1 MLYKFERGIKMEE
14 NNQPNENLEP
24 NKPEQEVNQ
33 APETKPNNNFNVSSN
48 EPPKKKGNGITALP
62 IIIGI
67 IVVAIVAGLIYYFA
81 FFLKAEQ
88 MYKRIIGK
96 AIDSYTDQ
104 IKEADYKTINASL
117 KLSANIETDNK
128 SIDMFASVNDLTLA
142 QKFAEVIKKMCI
154 IKELTISEKDETNL
168 KKGALAVTKL
178 GNFYLIETEEN
189 KKEQI
194 EKLSK
199 EIEKLNF
206 EISRS
211 EKMLGNER
219 FVEKAPKELVAAE
232 KEKLQKNKD
241 ALLEMEI
248 KLKGLQNN

>member
-1 MLYKFERGIKMEE
+1 MLENILKLLHPFIPFVTEKIYDEVEFLNKGKFIT
-14 NNQPNENLEP
+14 LEKYP
-24 NKPEQEVNQ
+24 
-33 APETKPNNNFNVSSN
+33 TYS
-48 EPPKKKGNGITALP
+48 KKLVDKKAAEDAEKVID
-62 IIIGI
+62 
-67 IVVAIVAGLIYYFA
+67 AIVQIRA
-81 FFLKAEQ
+81 LK
-88 MYKRIIGK
+88 K
-96 AIDSYTDQ
+96 ANEI
-104 IKEADYKTINASL
+104 A
-117 KLSANIETDNK
+117 DNK